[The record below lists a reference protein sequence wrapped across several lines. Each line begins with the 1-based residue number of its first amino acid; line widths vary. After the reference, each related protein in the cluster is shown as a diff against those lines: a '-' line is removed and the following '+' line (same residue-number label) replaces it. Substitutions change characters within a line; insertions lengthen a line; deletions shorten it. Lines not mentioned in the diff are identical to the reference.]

1 MTKDKN
7 IVVDVISLTT
17 IHAITSD
24 VVLSIT
30 QNYFFFLGFADEWI
44 YLRLSVDEERNITK
58 ALSLSL
64 SKHSISTACSE
75 ETLIERGIIPN
86 ISFFE
91 KEALAMTANGS
102 RNVSLKGERRKRLV
116 ISNIVQEKQ
125 KKQGE
130 SSF

>member
-7 IVVDVISLTT
+7 IIVDVISLTT
-17 IHAITSD
+17 IHATKSD
-24 VVLSIT
+24 V
-30 QNYFFFLGFADEWI
+30 
-44 YLRLSVDEERNITK
+44 VDEERNIAK

-91 KEALAMTANGS
+91 KEALAMTAKGS

-116 ISNIVQEKQ
+116 ISNIV
-125 KKQGE
+125 
-130 SSF
+130 